1 MPEPLSRLARV
12 WENGGT
18 ALGIFVFTRIDPVVI
33 EAVAGMGFDFLCVD
47 LQHGMLEYRDMVA
60 VFTALAT
67 GDTTPIV
74 RVPSNDAAAIG
85 RVLDAGAIGV
95 IVPMVNSEA
104 DARAAV
110 AACRYAPSGGVR
122 SYGPIRSRVI
132 YGNDYADTASDRVLC
147 IPQLETAK
155 AIANADAIM
164 SVPGIAAV
172 YVGPTDLSL
181 TLGQPPN
188 LDNPG
193 AFDDA
198 VDAVVAAA
206 RRHNVVPGIHAST
219 ALAAKRKATGYR
231 MITIANDLAMILAA
245 FAAELD
251 AAREAITIISVEA

>member
-1 MPEPLSRLARV
+1 VPEPLSRLARV
-12 WENGGT
+12 WQNGDT

-33 EAVAGMGFDFLCVD
+33 EAVAGMGLDFLCVD

-74 RVPSNDAAAIG
+74 RVPANEAAAIG
-85 RVLDAGAIGV
+85 KVLDAGAVGV
-95 IVPMVNSEA
+95 IVPMVNTEA

-110 AACRYAPSGGVR
+110 AACRYAPTGGMR

-132 YGNDYADTASDRVLC
+132 YGNDYAETVNERVLC
-147 IPQLETAK
+147 IPQLETAE
-155 AIANADAIM
+155 AVANADAIM

-181 TLGQPPN
+181 TLGLPPN

-193 AFDDA
+193 PFDDA
-198 VDAVVAAA
+198 LDAVVAAA
-206 RRHNVVPGIHAST
+206 HRHNVVPGIHAST
-219 ALAAKRKATGYR
+219 ALAAKRKASGYR
-231 MITIANDLAMILAA
+231 MITIANDLAMIVGA
-245 FAAELD
+245 FTGELR
-251 AAREAITIISVEA
+251 AAREATA